1 MGENLKPDQISG
13 LFWGTIGLLAVF
25 GSLSLGL
32 GNLGEPGSG
41 FFSFLAGGFVCL
53 MAFIVVFRASFLGQ
67 GFQVK
72 LSSLWEGTRWKR
84 PIVVSLLVLGYI
96 IAVERMGFLLTSFLL
111 LFVILK
117 VVEKLSWKKAILA
130 PICTLAIS
138 YFLFIFFL
146 KANLPKGILG
156 F

>member
-1 MGENLKPDQISG
+1 
-13 LFWGTIGLLAVF
+13 
-25 GSLSLGL
+25 
-32 GNLGEPGSG
+32 
-41 FFSFLAGGFVCL
+41 
-53 MAFIVVFRASFLGQ
+53 MALIVVLRASFLGHGYQ
-67 GFQVK
+67 PK
-72 LSSLWEGTRWKR
+72 LSSLWKGTRWKR
-84 PIVVSLLVLGYI
+84 PVVVTLLVLGYI
-96 IAVERMGFLLTSFLL
+96 LTVERMGFLLTSFLL

-117 VVEKLSWKKAILA
+117 AVENLSWKKAIFA